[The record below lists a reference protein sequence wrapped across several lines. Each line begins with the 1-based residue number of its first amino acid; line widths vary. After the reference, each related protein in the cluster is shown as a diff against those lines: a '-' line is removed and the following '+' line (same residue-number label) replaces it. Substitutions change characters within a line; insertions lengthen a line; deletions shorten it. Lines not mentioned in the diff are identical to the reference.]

1 MRRIQCSEEQIK
13 DIISISLLFSFMLEE
28 KGMDMEIQ
36 IGQKPAFFSLGV
48 YIGGVGW
55 EEGSSAYRIC
65 IS

>member
-1 MRRIQCSEEQIK
+1 M
-13 DIISISLLFSFMLEE
+13 SLLFSFMLEE
-28 KGMDMEIQ
+28 KGIDLEIQ

-48 YIGGVGW
+48 STGGVGW